1 MRELFVDTCAAV
13 GEDGGAVEYDYF
25 ILIEELPGGLENYG
39 VKITEHGI
47 SEGTVVPGVTADF
60 SRINELIAM
69 LTRNVV
75 TPTGLPDVLADW
87 L

>member
-1 MRELFVDTCAAV
+1 MRELFVKTCTAA
-13 GEDGGAVEYDYF
+13 GEDGAASEYDYS

-39 VKITEHGI
+39 VKITEHGTGK
-47 SEGTVVPGVTADF
+47 GTTVPGVTADF
-60 SRINELIAM
+60 SRINEFIAL